1 MGFLAKFSYYYTLPN
16 LNRLNNMMGQH
27 TCSSSVSNW
36 DEATFCSG
44 TGPLMTG
51 NAHAGQSQSIRKHHE
66 SAQPHG
72 PALPSHPLSWELAFL
87 SSLEDVPASWLKQH
101 RPLLCPS
108 KCTANAKHFPAHGI
122 WMGFCKP
129 PSLIY
134 FPTCFKPKEKMS
146 CLSFLMSLCN
156 RIT

>member
-1 MGFLAKFSYYYTLPN
+1 MGFLAKFSHYYTLPN
-16 LNRLNNMMGQH
+16 LNSLNNMMGQH
-27 TCSSSVSNW
+27 TCSSSVSNS

-51 NAHAGQSQSIRKHHE
+51 DAHAGQSQSIRKHHE

-72 PALPSHPLSWELAFL
+72 TVLPSHPLSWELAFI

-122 WMGFCKP
+122 WMGFVNLP
-129 PSLIY
+129 PSSTFQLVSN
-134 FPTCFKPKEKMS
+134 PRRK
-146 CLSFLMSLCN
+146 CLAFLAWAS
-156 RIT
+156 